1 MIGWNPC
8 HPPQEMV
15 KNRTLDSS
23 WEDSGCFKRKEVN
36 NIRQSQDE
44 RRTQATMSGALSS
57 GVLTNA
63 YCSDPDSDSGKRPEL
78 ITVSLLGSA
87 SWCSQKN
94 CS

>member
-1 MIGWNPC
+1 
-8 HPPQEMV
+8 MV

-23 WEDSGCFKRKEVN
+23 WEDSGCFKPKDVN

-44 RRTQATMSGALSS
+44 RRMQATTPGTLSS

-78 ITVSLLGSA
+78 ITVSPPGFA
-87 SWCSQKN
+87 SWFTQKD
-94 CS
+94 CA